1 MSDPI
6 LSTQAVTR
14 RFGGLTAVDAI
25 SIEVNSNEIYGIVGP
40 NGAGKSTLFNLIA
53 GVIPPSSGRIEVL
66 GRRIDRMAPHR
77 RAWLGIGRTFQT
89 TQAFPTMGV
98 EESVL
103 SSISGTYTG
112 IAGWFHSARRPA
124 DRDHARKIMNSVGL
138 TGKETVAPSGLT
150 TLELQR
156 LGIGLAL
163 ATNAKVMLLD
173 EPSGGLVMSEVSQLS
188 QLIRDI
194 RDTGITVVV
203 IDHKMRLMMQLCDRI
218 MVMSAG
224 SQIALGTPKEVA
236 MDASVQQAYLGK
248 PKVRPVE

>member
-1 MSDPI
+1 MSDTI
-6 LSTQAVTR
+6 LSTHAVTR
-14 RFGGLTAVDAI
+14 RFGGLVAVDAI
-25 SIEVNSNEIYGIVGP
+25 SIEVNPNEIYGIVGP

-53 GVIPPSSGRIEVL
+53 GVMPPSSGRIEAL

-98 EESVL
+98 EEALL
-103 SSISGTYTG
+103 SSISGTHRG
-112 IAGWFHSARRPA
+112 IAGWLQSARRSA
-124 DRDHARKIMNSVGL
+124 DRDHARQIMNTVGL
-138 TGKETVAPSGLT
+138 IGKETVAPSGLT

-163 ATNAKVMLLD
+163 ATDAKVLLLD

-188 QLIRDI
+188 GLIKEI

-224 SQIALGTPKEVA
+224 AQIALGTPKVIA
-236 MDASVQQAYLGK
+236 MDTAVQEAYLGK
-248 PKVRPVE
+248 PKSRPVK